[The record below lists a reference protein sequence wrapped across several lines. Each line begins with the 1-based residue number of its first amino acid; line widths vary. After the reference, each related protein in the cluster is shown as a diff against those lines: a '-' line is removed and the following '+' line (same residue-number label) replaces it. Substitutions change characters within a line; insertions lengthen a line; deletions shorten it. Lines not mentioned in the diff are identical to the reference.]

1 MNAGIF
7 DKTISTIFYQN
18 SFIKVKVDR
27 KNSKR
32 SQSVLGLT
40 SLLCSKTSK
49 VLKKLQV
56 YQFWELKLT
65 NTLVSSATFCV
76 PGQ

>member
-1 MNAGIF
+1 MLEYLI
-7 DKTISTIFYQN
+7 KHYQR
-18 SFIKVKVDR
+18 FL
-27 KNSKR
+27 SKLIYKGK
-32 SQSVLGLT
+32 SHGVLGLT